1 MPVINL
7 REQRKSF
14 LAGVEQNGLWLGGAK
29 VWAKPSSAPAYASW
43 GGPGWFDA
51 SDGAT
56 VTQDAGFVSGLLN
69 KRPSGG
75 DLFRA
80 GTADRLSLVAN
91 ARNGRSAIR
100 LVRDTGGRPRL
111 AAVPTA
117 PLSQVFQGDDR
128 PYTAITVYMPNDTN
142 TGYIWTASATISET
156 TSQQIALIRRTATSS
171 IRRQLA
177 EGSANDVNFAGQA
190 ANAARIVAVQ
200 HTGTSISVW
209 DNSTTKAVSGV
220 TQNTGAFST
229 DLDFA
234 LFASRTLGPPGAYAS
249 VQCSLDF
256 YEIVI
261 ENTAR
266 SDAEIVQAMQDLATK
281 WGITLS

>member
-7 REQRKSF
+7 REQRKGF
-14 LAGVEQNGLWLGGAK
+14 LAGVEQTGLWQDGVK
-29 VWAKPSSAPAYASW
+29 VWAKPSSAPAYTSW
-43 GGPGWFDA
+43 SGPGWFDA
-51 SDGAT
+51 SDIAT

-69 KRPSGG
+69 KRASGG
-75 DLFRA
+75 DLFRS
-80 GTADRLSLVAN
+80 GTADRLSLIAN

-117 PLSQVFQGDDR
+117 PVSQVFQGDDR
-128 PYTAITVYMPNDTN
+128 PYTTISVYTPTDTN
-142 TGYIWTASATISET
+142 TGYIWCASATISET
-156 TSQQIALIRRTATSS
+156 TSQQVALIRRNATASV
-171 IRRQLA
+171 RRQLA
-177 EGSANDVNFAGQA
+177 EGSANDVNLPGQA
-190 ANAARIVAVQ
+190 ANVARIVAVQ
-200 HTGTSISVW
+200 HTGTAISVW
-209 DNSTTKAVSGV
+209 DNSTTKTVNGV

-249 VQCSLDF
+249 FQCSLDF
-256 YEIVI
+256 YEIVV

-266 SDAEIVQAMQDLATK
+266 SDAEIIAAMQAMATK